1 MSKQKMI
8 VYDDQLLIDFELVFK
23 AIREEKG
30 DWQKVEKEL
39 YEYLKSVGEKSS
51 VILALM
57 GKTSTKFV
65 CQNCGNEALKW
76 AGRCNGARGVEY
88 TR

>member
-8 VYDDQLLIDFELVFK
+8 VSEDSLLIDFELVFK

-39 YEYLKSVGEKSS
+39 QEYLDSVNEK
-51 VILALM
+51 
-57 GKTSTKFV
+57 
-65 CQNCGNEALKW
+65 
-76 AGRCNGARGVEY
+76 
-88 TR
+88 